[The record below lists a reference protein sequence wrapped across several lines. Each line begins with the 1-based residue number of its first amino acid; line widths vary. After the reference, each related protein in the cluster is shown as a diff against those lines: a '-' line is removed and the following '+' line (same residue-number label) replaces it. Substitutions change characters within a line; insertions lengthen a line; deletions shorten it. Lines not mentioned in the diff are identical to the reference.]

1 MSHGTPSCM
10 RYERYDL
17 PAVPLAACATAS
29 TAPES
34 TTAAATTSARLLRT
48 CFIHG

>member
-1 MSHGTPSCM
+1 M

-17 PAVPLAACATAS
+17 PAVPLAACTTAS
-29 TAPES
+29 TASES
-34 TTAAATTSARLLRT
+34 TTAAAATTTSAGLLRT